1 MTNYLIQIGL
11 PLVGIVGLI
20 LALGLLGKRFNLN
33 RVQANTP
40 IKAITSSPL
49 SAQVKLCLVEVG
61 GQQLL
66 LSVSGQQTTC
76 LHTLKERLPEK
87 KLGNAEFSDYLNNLL
102 NRNSA

>member
-11 PLVGIVGLI
+11 PLLGIVGLI
-20 LALGLLGKRFNLN
+20 LTLGLLGKRLNLN
-33 RVQANTP
+33 RVQTNSP
-40 IKAITSSPL
+40 IKVVASSPL
-49 SAQVKLCLVEVG
+49 SSQVKLCLVEVG

-76 LHTLKERLPEK
+76 LHTLKEPLSDK
-87 KLGNAEFSDYLNNLL
+87 QVGNSEFSDYLNNLL